1 MLMEPLKEE
10 IYTMIGLGVIEPSR
24 SEWSS
29 PMVIVLNKD
38 GSLRLCIDFR
48 KLNALSKFDAYQMH
62 HTDDLLE

>member
-1 MLMEPLKEE
+1 
-10 IYTMIGLGVIEPSR
+10 MIGLGVIEPSR

-62 HTDDLLE
+62 RTDDLLE